1 MRILDEVYVG
11 KKEELNKKFALLANL
26 AQDEMWTFRAIK
38 DTDPFKIMRNYFFIL
53 IIA

>member
-26 AQDEMWTFRAIK
+26 AQDEM
-38 DTDPFKIMRNYFFIL
+38 
-53 IIA
+53 